1 MGIMKRIRRNKPT
14 DIPESLTTVLSPL
27 LARIYAARNVTG
39 IEDVNYELRQL
50 PPFAL
55 LKGMVQAA
63 DLLVDALEKSHQIL
77 IVGDYD
83 ADGAT
88 STALAVRALRA
99 MGGRV
104 DYLIPNR
111 FEYGYGLTPEIVAVA
126 RKGMPDLLVTVD
138 NGIASH
144 EGVCAAKALG
154 IKVLITDHHLPGAS
168 LPEADA
174 IVNPN
179 QPGDQFPGKAM
190 AGVGVIFY
198 VMLALRARLRENGW
212 FERQAITLPNL
223 ADLLDLVA
231 LGTVADVV
239 TLDHL
244 NRTLV
249 AQGLARIRA
258 GRGCAGIRAM
268 LEVSGREAARLNA
281 SDLGFSLGPR
291 LNAAGRLEDMSLGVA
306 CLLTDDMAQAREYAY
321 QLHDLNLERRAI
333 EQDMKQDAQE
343 ILLRMEAGAHQGSL
357 PWGLCL
363 FDPAW
368 HQGVI
373 GILASRVKDQHHRPV
388 IAFADAGN
396 GDLKGSARSIPNLHI
411 RDVLDTI
418 ATRHPGLIR
427 KFGGHAMAA
436 GLSLPASHLEPF
448 SAAFDEEV
456 HRLLSEDDLQDV
468 LLSDGELAEDLF
480 TLEVA
485 KSLQLAGPWGQSF
498 PQPLFD
504 GEFILLE
511 RKVIGGQHLKMTVRH
526 PASRDGV
533 EAIAFQASDAD
544 WPVDTTRV
552 RLVYQLDINYFRGRQ
567 TLQLLVKYLEPQ
579 I

>member
-1 MGIMKRIRRNKPT
+1 MGIIKSIRRNVPT
-14 DIPESLTTVLSPL
+14 HVPESLSTALSPL
-27 LARIYAARNVTG
+27 LARIYAARKVTV

-50 PPFAL
+50 PSFAL
-55 LKGMVQAA
+55 LKGIDLAT

-77 IVGDYD
+77 IIGDYD

-126 RKGMPDLLVTVD
+126 RQGMPDLLVTVD
-138 NGIASH
+138 NGIASL
-144 EGVCAAKALG
+144 EGVSAAKAAG
-154 IKVLITDHHLPGAS
+154 IKVLITDHHLPGES

-179 QPGDQFPGKAM
+179 QPGDVFPGKAL

-198 VMLALRARLRENGW
+198 VMLALRARLRESGW
-212 FERQAITLPNL
+212 FERQAVTAPNL

-258 GRGCAGIRAM
+258 GRGCAGIQAM

-306 CLLTDDMAQAREYAY
+306 CLLTDDMTQARGYAT
-321 QLHDLNLERRAI
+321 QLHELNLERRAI
-333 EQDMKQDAQE
+333 EQEMKQDAQE
-343 ILLRMEAGAHQGSL
+343 ILLEMEAGLHQGSL

-373 GILASRVKDQHHRPV
+373 GILASRIKDQHHRPV

-411 RDVLDTI
+411 RDVLDSI
-418 ATRHPGLIR
+418 ATRHPGLIQ

-436 GLSLPASHLEPF
+436 GLSLPATHLESF
-448 SAAFDEEV
+448 STAFDQEV
-456 HRLLSEDDLQDV
+456 HRLLTEDDLQDV
-468 LLSDGELAEDLF
+468 LMSDGELAEDSL

-485 KSLQLAGPWGQSF
+485 SSLQHAGPWGQNF
-498 PQPLFD
+498 PEPVFD
-504 GEFILLE
+504 GEFILLA
-511 RKVIGGQHLKMTVRH
+511 RKTVGGQHLKLTVRH
-526 PASRDGV
+526 PSSRDSV

-544 WPVDTTRV
+544 WPVDTSRL

-567 TLQLLVKYLEPQ
+567 TLQLLVKYIEPL